1 MEEKIKDYLPLPE
14 EIINQESG
22 TFEGFHMIN
31 MEHVDDDS
39 DFMTNL
45 VTMQE
50 IEGIRIVPESA
61 TYIGININSR
71 TKPEDIIAGFK
82 SVGVFSDTITF
93 QERMGRGNPTLL
105 PPGPR
110 RRTPGN
116 WLWYMDKE
124 SGRAKV
130 LMSLQCMNAVG
141 ALDRFREPTGGT
153 GCYMH
158 DGVNSDRISSENN
171 GKILYDT
178 DIEMFYIPADV
189 DPETIEY
196 KDFFKYTDK
205 DAPDFKANGGWIIW
219 HAHDSEEGI
228 INKVGPCKF
237 YTSGMYHY
245 GPGENDFYHL
255 MMAAVKAEPA
265 I

>member
-1 MEEKIKDYLPLPE
+1 MEEKVKDYLPLPE
-14 EIINQESG
+14 EHIDPDTGE
-22 TFEGFHMIN
+22 FRGFHMIN

-45 VTMQE
+45 TTMSE
-50 IEGIRIVPESA
+50 IEGFRIDPESA
-61 TYIGININSR
+61 TYVGININSR
-71 TKPEDIIAGFK
+71 TRPEEIIAGFK

-93 QERMGRGNPTLL
+93 QERAGRGNPTLL

-124 SGRAKV
+124 TGKARI

-153 GCYMH
+153 GCCMH
-158 DGVNSDRISSENN
+158 DGVNTDRIAAEHN
-171 GKILYDT
+171 GKILYET
-178 DIEMFYIPADV
+178 DIEMFYIPLNV
-189 DPETIEY
+189 DWDTIQY
-196 KDFFKYTDK
+196 SDFFRYTDK
-205 DAPDFKANGGWIIW
+205 NNADFASHGGWIIW
-219 HAHDSEEGI
+219 HAHDSEDGI
-228 INKVGPCKF
+228 QEAVGPCRF

-245 GPGENDFYHL
+245 GPGENDYYHL
-255 MMAAVKAEPA
+255 MMAAVKVVK
-265 I
+265 

>member
-14 EIINQESG
+14 EHINEKTG
-22 TFEGFHMIN
+22 AFEGFHMIN

-45 VTMQE
+45 TAMTE
-50 IEGIRIVPESA
+50 IDGIKIIPETA

-71 TKPEDIIAGFK
+71 TTEADIINGFK
-82 SVGVFSDTITF
+82 SVAVFSDDYTF
-93 QERMGRGNPTLL
+93 RERLRRDGSLMSDPC
-105 PPGPR
+105 PR

-124 SGRAKV
+124 SGKAKV

-141 ALDRFREPTGGT
+141 ALDRFRDPTGGT
-153 GCYMH
+153 GCCMH
-158 DGVNSDRISSENN
+158 DGVNTDRISEDHN
-171 GKILYDT
+171 GKILYET
-178 DIEMFYIPADV
+178 DIEMFYVPADI
-189 DPETIEY
+189 DRDSIQY
-196 KDFFKYTDK
+196 KDLFRYTDK
-205 DAPDFKANGGWIIW
+205 DDPDFVSKGGWIIW

-228 INKVGPCKF
+228 ASQVGPCKF

-255 MMAAVKAEPA
+255 MMAAVKAQPGQ
-265 I
+265 

>member
-1 MEEKIKDYLPLPE
+1 MEEKIKDYLPLPKE
-14 EIINQESG
+14 HINSENG
-22 TFEGFHMIN
+22 TFEGYHMIN

-45 VTMQE
+45 VTMHE
-50 IEGIRIVPESA
+50 IDGIRIVPDSA
-61 TYIGININSR
+61 AYIGININSR

-82 SVGVFSDTITF
+82 SVGVFSDSITF
-93 QERMGRGNPTLL
+93 QERVGRGDPALL

-124 SGRAKV
+124 SGKAKV

-153 GCYMH
+153 GCCMH
-158 DGVNSDRISSENN
+158 DGVNTDRICGENN
-171 GKILYDT
+171 GKILYNT
-178 DIEMFYIPADV
+178 DIEMFYIPANI
-189 DPETIEY
+189 DPETIKY
-196 KDFFKYTDK
+196 SDFFRYTDK
-205 DAPDFKANGGWIIW
+205 DLAEFKKYGGWIIW

-228 INKVGPCKF
+228 MKMVGPCRF

-245 GPGENDFYHL
+245 GPEEKDYYHL
-255 MMAAVKAEPA
+255 MMAAVRACPA
-265 I
+265 